1 MSAERP
7 ILIVD
12 DDGVLRETLADQLAV
27 DGEFTAVA
35 AGTIGEAEEKLN
47 AKDAR
52 FDAVILDVGL
62 PDGDGRD
69 LCTKLRRQGQKMPII
84 MLTGSDAETD
94 VVRGLD
100 SGANDYIA
108 KPFRLNELLAR
119 LRAQLRIF
127 ENSEDAV
134 FTIGPYTFRPS
145 AKLLQDPAKNRRI
158 RLTEKEA
165 AILKF
170 LYRAGT
176 RAVARQVLLN
186 EVWGYNAAVT
196 THTLETHIYRLR
208 QKIEP
213 DPANARLLVTEGGG
227 YRLDPEGVPGL
238 GRGSLAGQLDHFP
251 QISNEGAVLPGLCL
265 LIGHPQQ
272 VGRVHGDECRLSVG
286 HFDWPAALAGDG
298 DGAPKHRTRGGPT
311 HRHHQLRPQPHQF
324 DVEPEA
330 AGLDLGRLGGFVDA
344 PLAARFELEVF
355 HRVGDVD
362 RAPVDARLLH
372 CAIHD
377 LPGRTDER
385 TADHVFLV
393 ARLLADEQQTW
404 HARAPRRTPS
414 VTPASWRW
422 QRRQSDASCI
432 ASCSGGSGCS
442 GSTTGPSGGRSGGR
456 GTSSSCSAS
465 GIAVPIRA
473 WRSRLALMLLPP

>member
-1 MSAERP
+1 MSADRP

-12 DDGVLRETLADQLAV
+12 DDEALRETLADQLAV
-27 DGEFTAVA
+27 DGEFTAME
-35 AGTIGEAEEKLN
+35 AGSISEAEDRLA

-69 LCTKLRRQGQKMPII
+69 LCIRLRKQGQKMPII

-100 SGANDYIA
+100 SGANDYIS

-145 AKLLQDPAKNRRI
+145 AKLLQDPTKNKRI

-186 EVWGYNAAVT
+186 EVWGYNAGVT

-208 QKIEP
+208 QKIEK
-213 DPANARLLVTEGGG
+213 DPTNAAILITDRGG
-227 YRLDPEGVPGL
+227 YRL
-238 GRGSLAGQLDHFP
+238 
-251 QISNEGAVLPGLCL
+251 
-265 LIGHPQQ
+265 
-272 VGRVHGDECRLSVG
+272 
-286 HFDWPAALAGDG
+286 
-298 DGAPKHRTRGGPT
+298 
-311 HRHHQLRPQPHQF
+311 QP
-324 DVEPEA
+324 
-330 AGLDLGRLGGFVDA
+330 
-344 PLAARFELEVF
+344 
-355 HRVGDVD
+355 
-362 RAPVDARLLH
+362 
-372 CAIHD
+372 
-377 LPGRTDER
+377 
-385 TADHVFLV
+385 
-393 ARLLADEQQTW
+393 
-404 HARAPRRTPS
+404 
-414 VTPASWRW
+414 
-422 QRRQSDASCI
+422 
-432 ASCSGGSGCS
+432 
-442 GSTTGPSGGRSGGR
+442 
-456 GTSSSCSAS
+456 
-465 GIAVPIRA
+465 
-473 WRSRLALMLLPP
+473 